1 MGDKASTTDRL
12 RTTVP
17 PCLPTDRSK
26 IFFSFLTKIQFEN
39 IFLKLQTFTV
49 NETDITSTTYKSR
62 TTVPSC
68 TAVDGSSRFILLF
81 LITQFEHFLLKHK
94 TFQLKSN
101 DIVWYI
107 LLKLQTLSP
116 QKTQI
121 MSALQIGLE
130 ALSHHVKLHK
140 DLEPFNP
147 FFRQVQNLCTTI
159 SCCRQV

>member
-17 PCLPTDRSK
+17 PCLPTDRSR
-26 IFFSFLTKIQFEN
+26 ILFPFLPKIQLEN
-39 IFLKLQTFTV
+39 IFLKLQTFTD

-81 LITQFEHFLLKHK
+81 LITQFEHFLLKLK
-94 TFQLKSN
+94 TFQQKSN

-107 LLKLQTLSP
+107 LFKLQTLSP
-116 QKTQI
+116 QKNTDNA
-121 MSALQIGLE
+121 STT
-130 ALSHHVKLHK
+130 
-140 DLEPFNP
+140 DR
-147 FFRQVQNLCTTI
+147 FRSTKPPCQTA
-159 SCCRQV
+159 